1 MVPRGLGGLGFIAM
15 LFKMMVAGLLGGQF
29 FVGGE
34 SPAEMGSLRW
44 WIFGGIS
51 IFLVCFAGIM
61 SGLTLGLMSL
71 GLMDLEVL
79 QRSGTDLEKKQ
90 ASKIA
95 SQSCTYLVLFLSY
108 WLFCLS
114 FLNNG
119 LVWRCWCSCCK
130 FLPPIFVHEIGIGIG
145 SNVNL
150 VSSPLLSVLVAI
162 LNQEICK
169 CSRSVK
175 RSVVFLHSS
184 DKD

>member
-95 SQSCTYLVLFLSY
+95 S
-108 WLFCLS
+108 
-114 FLNNG
+114 
-119 LVWRCWCSCCK
+119 
-130 FLPPIFVHEIGIGIG
+130 
-145 SNVNL
+145 
-150 VSSPLLSVLVAI
+150 
-162 LNQEICK
+162 
-169 CSRSVK
+169 
-175 RSVVFLHSS
+175 
-184 DKD
+184 

>member
-1 MVPRGLGGLGFIAM
+1 MVFVFFPAAGVKLVLRGLGGLGSIAM

-34 SPAEMGSLRW
+34 NPAEMGSLRW

-90 ASKIA
+90 ASKITLK
-95 SQSCTYLVLFLSY
+95 SCTYLV
-108 WLFCLS
+108 
-114 FLNNG
+114 
-119 LVWRCWCSCCK
+119 V
-130 FLPPIFVHEIGIGIG
+130 FV
-145 SNVNL
+145 
-150 VSSPLLSVLVAI
+150 
-162 LNQEICK
+162 
-169 CSRSVK
+169 
-175 RSVVFLHSS
+175 F
-184 DKD
+184 

>member
-1 MVPRGLGGLGFIAM
+1 MRSFFFSFFSAAGVKLVPRGLGGLDFIAM

-34 SPAEMGSLRW
+34 NPAEIGSLRW

-95 SQSCTYLVLFLSY
+95 FTKLHIACCCCFLTCFCPFGYFACLFLTM
-108 WLFCLS
+108 
-114 FLNNG
+114 
-119 LVWRCWCSCCK
+119 
-130 FLPPIFVHEIGIGIG
+130 H
-145 SNVNL
+145 
-150 VSSPLLSVLVAI
+150 LLAL
-162 LNQEICK
+162 L
-169 CSRSVK
+169 
-175 RSVVFLHSS
+175 VFLLQIPAPNFCA
-184 DKD
+184 